1 MSSAKIIKDSLFY
14 GLVPKLTLFVS
25 VITMPLITPFLTP
38 YDYGISGVL
47 GSYSGLIGA
56 FLPLG
61 LHVHLSNSFFELPRH
76 YNLVWGRVLGL
87 MFVSAL
93 FCLVVNFL
101 LLTFIIPMTFS
112 VKLVLL
118 CAFASI
124 PLLYSPNRIL
134 AEHLFPLVQKPQPLV
149 LTNLVGSILA
159 IIISFIMIYFFRLG
173 YWGLVVPSVF
183 SGLFCNILFVK
194 FVWKDYHIRPI
205 IEHKVKR
212 IMWMLK
218 VGLPLVPHGL
228 GFMFLASSANIVMSQ
243 LHVSYD
249 EIGLY
254 NHGYTMGGYAVIVT
268 SALQTAIAPQIQ
280 RAYRSGD
287 YIGYRQLY
295 YLCQSVALISSICIC
310 IWLPE
315 IYSFLIRN
323 DELRQSCSIASLMCF
338 SNVVMAFY
346 GFLSAPVFI
355 KKNTLQ
361 LLWLVFVPGILNF
374 ALCLIFI
381 PLFGYR
387 AAIYSTII
395 AYWSQLLIPF
405 FVKYY
410 NQQAKIWMGSLMRI
424 VWILII
430 LLIGLISGQYFSILA
445 LSFKLLLTLVIVLA
459 FLFVYKK
466 KRLYEVI

>member
-1 MSSAKIIKDSLFY
+1 MSSIKIIKDTLYY
-14 GLVPKLTLFVS
+14 GFVPKLTMFVS
-25 VITMPLITPFLTP
+25 VITLPLTTPFLTP

-56 FLPLG
+56 ILPLG
-61 LHVHLSNSFFELPRH
+61 LHVHLTNSFFELPRH

-87 MFVSAL
+87 MLCSAFFFL
-93 FCLVVNFL
+93 IVNFL
-101 LLTFIIPMTFS
+101 ILAFTMPMAFS
-112 VKLVLL
+112 VKLMLL
-118 CAFASI
+118 CAVASI
-124 PLLYSPNRIL
+124 PLLYSPTRIL

-149 LTNLVGSILA
+149 LTNLLGSILA
-159 IIISFIMIYFFRLG
+159 IIVSFIMIYFLHLG
-173 YWGLVVPSVF
+173 YWGLVVPSVL
-183 SGLFCNILFVK
+183 SGLICNMLFIK
-194 FVWKDYHIRPI
+194 FVCKDYHVRPI
-205 IEHKVKR
+205 IERKVKR
-212 IMWMLK
+212 IVWMLK

-228 GFMFLASSANIVMSQ
+228 GFMFLASSANLVMSQ

-254 NHGYTMGGYAVIVT
+254 NHGCAMGGYAVIVT

-287 YIGYRQLY
+287 YIGYRRLY

-323 DELRQSCSIASLMCF
+323 EELRQSCSIASLMCF

-346 GFLSAPVFI
+346 GFLSTPAFI
-355 KKNTLQ
+355 EKNTPQ

-374 ALCLIFI
+374 TLCLIFI

-410 NQQAKIWMGSLMRI
+410 HQKVKIWMGSLWRI

-430 LLIGLISGQYFSILA
+430 LLIGLISGQYFSVLA
-445 LSFKLLLTLVIVLA
+445 LSFKILLTLVIVLV
-459 FLFVYKK
+459 FLYVYRK
-466 KRLYEVI
+466 KRMYEVI